1 MEFEKLAFKNKTKLS
16 KLDKQDLLAIIEFL
30 QLDRKSWF
38 DQFTKTHNESIAI
51 AKQNQKRKEV
61 IETNKEE
68 RGEENIT
75 LKTEFLLFILLYPV
89 LENCWTLH
97 CRVKTNTLGSE
108 IPIG

>member
-1 MEFEKLAFKNKTKLS
+1 MWQCKIFKLNSTIYIRKICSKICKEKATC
-16 KLDKQDLLAIIEFL
+16 QQI
-30 QLDRKSWF
+30 
-38 DQFTKTHNESIAI
+38 
-51 AKQNQKRKEV
+51 KRKEV